1 MTLLLSSLPRPAAP
15 QAPRQ
20 AVAAPSAP
28 QVPVARPALV
38 GAQASVVAG
47 VGPGQAVIA
56 SVPAA
61 VAAPAAGASA
71 GGRVK
76 ASPLA
81 KKIAAQAGVDLRLI
95 QGSGPGGRII
105 RRDVE
110 AAGSG
115 AGAVAMPAAAPAA
128 VAGGGVWGGPPP
140 PNPAAVAAPLAPFH
154 APGPHFFLTRGGAG
168 PRRAG
173 TQPQAARPGAV
184 RRDLLDLEPRHVR
197 RRRVFRDHQSTG
209 GRDPGGRVRPARAG
223 GGRDRARRRP
233 ADDADDLV
241 RSPRD
246 GRRDGRQV
254 PPGRQAPARRAPAA
268 PRLARWRPTSSTSR
282 LSAPGRAAM
291 SRRSAVPSS
300 VSRSRRSKTIARA
313 AWA

>member
-81 KKIAAQAGVDLRLI
+81 KKIAAQTGVDLRLI
-95 QGSGPGGRII
+95 QGSGPGGRLI

-110 AAGSG
+110 AAGSS
-115 AGAVAMPAAAPAA
+115 AAPAA
-128 VAGGGVWGGPPP
+128 MRTAVPGADVGGLPLSPSPVAGA
-140 PNPAAVAAPLAPFH
+140 PA
-154 APGPHFFLTRGGAG
+154 G
-168 PRRAG
+168 
-173 TQPQAARPGAV
+173 ARPT
-184 RRDLLDLEPRHVR
+184 P
-197 RRRVFRDHQSTG
+197 
-209 GRDPGGRVRPARAG
+209 PA
-223 GGRDRARRRP
+223 P
-233 ADDADDLV
+233 HC
-241 RSPRD
+241 
-246 GRRDGRQV
+246 
-254 PPGRQAPARRAPAA
+254 
-268 PRLARWRPTSSTSR
+268 
-282 LSAPGRAAM
+282 
-291 SRRSAVPSS
+291 
-300 VSRSRRSKTIARA
+300 A
-313 AWA
+313 AWYW